1 MASLKG
7 LFKKQ
12 GTTASEMFET
22 RVAIEKAL
30 YKAGF
35 TVTGAGTMMD
45 GSAADISI
53 EKDGQ
58 TFFVDIK
65 NLV

>member
-7 LFKKQ
+7 LFKKE
-12 GTTASEMFET
+12 GTTAREMFET

-35 TVTGAGTMMD
+35 TVTGAGTSMD
-45 GSAADISI
+45 GAAADISI
-53 EKDGQ
+53 ERDGQ
-58 TFFVDIK
+58 TYFVDIR